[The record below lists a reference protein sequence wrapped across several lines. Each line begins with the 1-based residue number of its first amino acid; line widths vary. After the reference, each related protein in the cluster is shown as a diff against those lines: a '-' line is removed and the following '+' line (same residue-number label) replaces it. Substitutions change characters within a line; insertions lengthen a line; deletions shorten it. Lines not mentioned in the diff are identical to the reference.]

1 MPIQVTC
8 PSCFK
13 RFQVS
18 DKFAGKSG
26 PCPNCKK
33 TIKVPEKSEEVVI
46 HAPRDDSPKDR
57 TGRSVLKPLKRKET
71 DITRRGMLIT
81 AGAILAVIVA
91 AIVIRMM
98 GDDQGAPLWS
108 RIAGAVLLAPPLVW
122 AGYTF
127 VRDSEL
133 APYEGAEL
141 RNRVL
146 ILSAIFAALWLI
158 YAFLPSYL
166 LDLASAAEMS
176 FIWFGIVFCLMLAI
190 GAFASVATFELE
202 FASGLAHAGL
212 YLIASLLLGLLAGI
226 TFAGKE
232 PSGPLDE
239 LLQGTTYET
248 VTPRPIAGRRAGG
261 EGQLARERI
270 ESRVDQARRRDRW
283 ISTIRCQLH
292 HLPVANRSG
301 KRVPTHQGCAV
312 CLTRPTT
319 KLHNYDVA

>member
-33 TIKVPEKSEEVVI
+33 TIRVPEPSEQVVI
-46 HAPRDDSPKDR
+46 HAPQDDSPKDR
-57 TGRSVLKPLKRKET
+57 SGRSVLKPLKRKET
-71 DITRRGMLIT
+71 DVTRRGLLIT
-81 AGAILAVIVA
+81 AGAILAA
-91 AIVIRMM
+91 
-98 GDDQGAPLWS
+98 
-108 RIAGAVLLAPPLVW
+108 IAGAIVLRLVGDQGGPPLWARISAALLLAPPLVW

-133 APYEGAEL
+133 APYEGPEL

-166 LDLASAAEMS
+166 LDLSSAAEMS
-176 FIWFGIVFCLMLAI
+176 FIWFGIVFCLMLTI

-202 FASGLAHAGL
+202 FTSGLAHAGL
-212 YLIASLLLGLLAGI
+212 YLIAAILLGLLAGI
-226 TFAGKE
+226 TFAGKT
-232 PSGPLDE
+232 PAGPLDD
-239 LLQGTTYET
+239 LLRGPGVSVNGAWRGAT
-248 VTPRPIAGRRAGG
+248 PIAAHGKIS
-261 EGQLARERI
+261 EGMAVR
-270 ESRVDQARRRDRW
+270 QAH
-283 ISTIRCQLH
+283 TI
-292 HLPVANRSG
+292 LPVD
-301 KRVPTHQGCAV
+301 AV
-312 CLTRPTT
+312 WQAG
-319 KLHNYDVA
+319 DVA